1 METYIEATENTLK
14 SEEQYNNKNKCYNN
28 LIKREKAALK
38 ELASKNDI
46 SATKADRGGAV
57 IIIDVEDY
65 VKEAEHQLSNKDTYK
80 KLQHDPTPTH
90 TRLTHDTITRFKND
104 KTITENIA
112 KGLKIAY
119 VSVCSMH
126 VQTIQSHLKNIP
138 YSQAFSIKTICSTLT
153 EFKNHCGKIKQ
164 KFIEK
169 EYGEKILNMQT
180 DKVQNTNRKDLLR
193 KK

>member
-1 METYIEATENTLK
+1 MDTSGVHHTIETTPYHNNHHTIETYIEATENTLK

-46 SATKADRGGAV
+46 SATKADKGGAV

-90 TRLTHDTITRFKND
+90 TRLAHDTITRFKND

-119 VSVCSMH
+119 VSV
-126 VQTIQSHLKNIP
+126 
-138 YSQAFSIKTICSTLT
+138 Y
-153 EFKNHCGKIKQ
+153 Q
-164 KFIEK
+164 K
-169 EYGEKILNMQT
+169 
-180 DKVQNTNRKDLLR
+180 
-193 KK
+193 